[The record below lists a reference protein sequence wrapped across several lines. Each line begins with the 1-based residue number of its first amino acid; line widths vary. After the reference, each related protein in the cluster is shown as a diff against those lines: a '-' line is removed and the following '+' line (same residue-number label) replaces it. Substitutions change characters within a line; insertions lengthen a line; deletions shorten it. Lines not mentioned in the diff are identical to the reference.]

1 MDHNPAAPPMDGDRR
16 IDAASLPDLLSA
28 LERHVR
34 DSGLD
39 DWQRYILAEQLAA
52 AVYPRF
58 KFSEHGRLWLSDEA
72 FFRDYARTMDVG
84 NWHSCDRKFML
95 KELARR
101 AARVPGDFAE
111 CGVYR
116 GGSAL
121 LMCQQAAAGAAHVHL
136 FDSFEGLPSPGAHD
150 GTYWETGRFACAMET
165 THATLA
171 GLANYTCYKGWIP
184 DRFAEVADRSFSL
197 VHIDVDLHDP
207 TRASLE
213 FFYPRLV
220 PGGAIVLDDHGFESC
235 PGARKAALDYF
246 ADKPDLVIDLP
257 TGQGLV
263 IRQGK
268 AGWLAELRNIALKRS
283 RRTG

>member
-1 MDHNPAAPPMDGDRR
+1 MDHSPIIEPMAAPAR
-16 IDAASLPDLLSA
+16 IDASSLPSLLSA
-28 LERHVR
+28 LEQHALIAQ
-34 DSGLD
+34 LD

-58 KFSEHGRLWLSDEA
+58 KFSEHGRLWLEDEA
-72 FFRDYARTMDVG
+72 FFRDYGRTMDAG
-84 NWHSCDRKFML
+84 NWHSCDRKYML

-101 AARVPGDFAE
+101 AATLAGDFAE

-121 LMCQQAAAGAAHVHL
+121 LMCQQATTGTSHVHL
-136 FDSFEGLPSPGAHD
+136 FDSFEGLPSPGEHD
-150 GTYWETGRFACAMET
+150 GSYWEAGRFTCSMDT
-165 THATLA
+165 TLATLS
-171 GLANYTCYKGWIP
+171 GLNNFTCYKGWIP
-184 DRFAEVADRSFSL
+184 DRFAEVSGRAFSL

-207 TRASLE
+207 TRQSLE

-220 PGGAIVLDDHGFESC
+220 PGGVIVLDDHGFESC

-246 ADKPDLVIDLP
+246 ADKPDPVLDLP

-268 AGWLAELRNIALKRS
+268 AGWLAGLGRLIGRLVR
-283 RRTG
+283 